1 MVRMNSDQTL
11 KRYHVYMATMLT
23 CVVLLLAAL
32 VGTLLYGSLRLRQV
46 SVDTTSKIDNF
57 NNQVNDMNKS
67 LQKVQDINQ
76 GIQNVN
82 NNIQQLDKDL
92 KGSTS
97 TISTY
102 KLP

>member
-1 MVRMNSDQTL
+1 
-11 KRYHVYMATMLT
+11 MATLLT
-23 CVVLLLAAL
+23 CVVVLLAAL
-32 VGTLLYGSLRLRQV
+32 VGVLLYGSLRLRQV
-46 SVDTTSKIDNF
+46 SVDATSKINNF
-57 NNQVNDMNKS
+57 NNQVNDMNKN
-67 LQKVQDINQ
+67 LQKIQDINQ

-97 TISTY
+97 SISTY